1 MESRVEKVLSLESID
16 LLSEMTSEQLVLVAE
31 QMTEKH
37 IAKGAIIYSE
47 GDVPDA
53 AYILE
58 RGRVVLQHA
67 NEDIITIGPGAAFGA
82 WALVDDSPR
91 SYTAKATEGCKV
103 LRLRRE
109 HFMALLSEHVELAD
123 AMLRGMAR
131 RLRKLLGQ

>member
-1 MESRVEKVLSLESID
+1 MEPRVEKVLLLESID

-37 IAKGAIIYSE
+37 IAKGATIYSE

-53 AYILE
+53 AYILV
-58 RGRVVLQHA
+58 RGQVVLQRA
-67 NEDIITIGPGAAFGA
+67 NEDIIAIGPGAAFGA

-91 SYTAKATEGCKV
+91 SYTAKATEGSKV

-109 HFMALLSEHVELAD
+109 HFMELLSEHAELAD

-131 RLRKLLGQ
+131 RLRKLVGQ

>member
-31 QMTEKH
+31 QLTEKQ

-58 RGRVVLQHA
+58 RGRVVLQRA

-91 SYTAKATEGCKV
+91 SYTAKAIEGSKV

-109 HFMALLSEHVELAD
+109 HFIQLLSEHIELTD
-123 AMLRGMAR
+123 ATLRGMAR

>member
-1 MESRVEKVLSLESID
+1 MEPRVEQVLLLENVD

-31 QMTEKH
+31 QLTEKY
-37 IAKGAIIYSE
+37 IAKGANIYSE

-53 AYILE
+53 AYIL
-58 RGRVVLQHA
+58 VLGSVTLQRA
-67 NEDIITIGPGAAFGA
+67 NEDVITIGPGAAFGA

-91 SYTAKATEGCKV
+91 PYTAKATEGSKV

-109 HFMALLSEHVELAD
+109 HFMELLSEHVELAD

>member
-1 MESRVEKVLSLESID
+1 MESRVEKVLLLESID

-31 QMTEKH
+31 QITEKQ
-37 IAKGAIIYSE
+37 IARGAIIYSE

-58 RGRVVLQHA
+58 RGRVVLQRA
-67 NEDIITIGPGAAFGA
+67 NEDIIAIGPGAAFGA

-91 SYTAKATEGCKV
+91 PYTAKATEGSKV

-109 HFMALLSEHVELAD
+109 HFVGLLSEHVELAD

>member
-1 MESRVEKVLSLESID
+1 MEPRVEKVLLLESID

-37 IAKGAIIYSE
+37 IAKGANIYSE

-53 AYILE
+53 AYILV
-58 RGRVVLQHA
+58 RGRVVLQRA
-67 NEDIITIGPGAAFGA
+67 NEDIIAIGPGAAFGA

-91 SYTAKATEGCKV
+91 PYTAKATEGCKV

-109 HFMALLSEHVELAD
+109 HFVALLSEHVELAD

>member
-1 MESRVEKVLSLESID
+1 MEPRVEQVLLLESID
-16 LLSEMTSEQLVLVAE
+16 LFSEMTSEQLVLVAE
-31 QMTEKH
+31 QVTEKQ

-53 AYILE
+53 AYILV
-58 RGRVVLQHA
+58 RGQVVLQRA
-67 NEDIITIGPGAAFGA
+67 NEEIITVGPGAAFGG

-91 SYTAKATEGCKV
+91 PYTAKATEGSKV

-109 HFMALLSEHVELAD
+109 RFMELLSEHGELAD